1 MFREEV
7 SHDSSALVMQRRT
20 ALCRAM
26 GDDDDNNDDNNRRGR
41 LVDLLLR
48 ELTERAGQRQ
58 GPVEVV
64 IVDGQDEVVIS
75 AQGWPLLERQA
86 TEPPEAQALSVSL
99 SILARRVLQE
109 FDGLLDVMI
118 DMPLEHRAVLVE
130 NILSRVQAGDSDYRR
145 NVASL
150 LRFID
155 EGLAL
160 DGESV
165 ALSVRIQEA
174 LIGELAD
181 A

>member
-7 SHDSSALVMQRRT
+7 SHDSPALVMQRRT

-26 GDDDDNNDDNNRRGR
+26 GDDDNDNRRGR
-41 LVDLLLR
+41 LVDLLLSEIA
-48 ELTERAGQRQ
+48 ELAGQRQ

-64 IVDGQDEVVIS
+64 IVDAQDEVVIN

-86 TEPPEAQALSVSL
+86 SEPPEPQALNLAL
-99 SILARRVLQE
+99 SILARWAREE

-118 DMPLEHRAVLVE
+118 DMPLEHRAALVE

-155 EGLAL
+155 QGLAL

-165 ALSVRIQEA
+165 TLSVRIQDA